1 MVDMIT
7 ESDLKRLYGVKET
20 QERLI
25 NNAADTCK
33 NSTSDWAK
41 NFWFGVFTKLC
52 RKFKRMDLYRK
63 HLH

>member
-1 MVDMIT
+1 MIT
-7 ESDLKRLYGVKET
+7 EIDLKRLYGLKET

-25 NNAADTCK
+25 NNAANACK
-33 NSTSDWAK
+33 KSITDWSK
-41 NFWFGVFTKLC
+41 NYWFGVFAKLC